1 MAEVEDLVEG
11 AYRLAA
17 CGKKE
22 EALDL
27 IFQGVDKLLCEH
39 RFGEVDALL
48 GHVDL
53 SRLDSS
59 LIVGFLNATLPM
71 RQHLPG
77 RAAFVERAAMSLRRL
92 RGEEVAA
99 RLIQRH
105 QEDSSCSPQ
114 DS

>member
-1 MAEVEDLVEG
+1 MAKVEDLAERV
-11 AYRLAA
+11 YQLAA

-27 IFQGVDKLLCEH
+27 IFQGVDKFLCEH
-39 RFGEVDALL
+39 RFCEVDALL

-53 SRLDSS
+53 SRLDTS
-59 LIVGFLNATLPM
+59 LIVGFLNATLPA

-77 RAAFVERAAMSLRRL
+77 RAAFVERAAISLRQL
-92 RGEEVAA
+92 RGEEVAE

-105 QEDSSCSPQ
+105 LEDSSCPRH